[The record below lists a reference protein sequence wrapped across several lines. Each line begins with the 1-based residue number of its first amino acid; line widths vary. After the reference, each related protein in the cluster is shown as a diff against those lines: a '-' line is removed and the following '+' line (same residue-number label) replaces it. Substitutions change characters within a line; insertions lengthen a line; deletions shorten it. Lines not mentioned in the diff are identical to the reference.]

1 MEENIKQAM
10 RCTMEDFLQKI
21 KGEPMFQVYKQAVL
35 SSETDTDKLLQ
46 ATVGLLS
53 LTDRELGM
61 MSAHLSSDLLFS
73 IVDQR
78 LRNEIMEKECTNGKT
93 D

>member
-1 MEENIKQAM
+1 MEENIIKAM
-10 RCTMEDFLQKI
+10 ECTMEDFLQKI
-21 KGEPMFQVYKQAVL
+21 KSEPIFQIYEKAVL
-35 SSETDTDKLLQ
+35 KNENDTNKLLQ
-46 ATVGLLS
+46 GAVGLLC
-53 LTDRELGM
+53 LADRELNM
-61 MSAHLSSDLLFS
+61 MSIHLGADLLFS